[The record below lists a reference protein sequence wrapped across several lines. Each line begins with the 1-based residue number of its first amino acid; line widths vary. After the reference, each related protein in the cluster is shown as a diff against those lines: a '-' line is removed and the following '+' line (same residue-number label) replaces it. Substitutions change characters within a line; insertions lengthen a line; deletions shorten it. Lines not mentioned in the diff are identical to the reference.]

1 MGIGGC
7 RDIPGERERERETGE
22 REREVAANPAPEHGS
37 VSLVYPP

>member
-1 MGIGGC
+1 LGIGGC
-7 RDIPGERERERETGE
+7 RDIPGERERDR